1 MLESR
6 FGKVLIIVYA
16 LFALIVYGL
25 ALSCGFDACGH
36 YIVLP
41 IMPWAYI
48 FAEDFGFAFPWAVY
62 PIMALLNVS
71 VAYAVGVGLEWLYHT
86 YKDRRG

>member
-6 FGKVLIIVYA
+6 LGKLLIIVYTLGA
-16 LFALIVYGL
+16 IVVFGMAFYCGL
-25 ALSCGFDACGH
+25 DTCGH

-48 FAEDFGFAFPWAVY
+48 LAEDFGLSFPWAVY
-62 PIMALLNVS
+62 PIMALLNIR
-71 VAYAVGVGLEWLYHT
+71 VAYTIGVGVEWLYHT
-86 YKDRRG
+86 YNERKK